1 MNELNKLEY
10 LTKECQKLINISN
23 AIVEDKSSGKSIKIC
38 LQNKEYEILDE
49 QEMVEAILRYVA
61 VKTRKLANVILKE
74 EIPKILGDVSNK
86 KNSS

>member
-49 QEMVEAILRYVA
+49 QEMVEAILSYVA